1 MEILLLS
8 EEEEAPHLAHLSA
21 HQVRNN
27 NTRVA
32 ALSEAP
38 QTDRQTDRG
47 TYRGTGRQT
56 VFLHRAADT
65 AG

>member
-1 MEILLLS
+1 MEILLLC
-8 EEEEAPHLAHLSA
+8 EEEEAPHFAHLSA
-21 HQVRNN
+21 HQVRN

-47 TYRGTGRQT
+47 TGRQT